1 MKNIIDIKRIL
12 KGIVNALHALK
23 LLIDDIPVPEPP
35 APPVT
40 SEWIVPENYT
50 SVSTSE
56 TSITIPE
63 GASEMVL
70 LGYSSSA
77 GVTVAPVYV
86 PLATLPTPFSD
97 ANCAFIRVG
106 SSDVGLYIYGYD
118 SEAGTIKL
126 KTGAGTIR
134 FYPYFR

>member
-1 MKNIIDIKRIL
+1 MRNFKDFTRAIAGIANAL
-12 KGIVNALHALK
+12 KGIKTV
-23 LLIDDIPVPEPP
+23 IDNIPVPEPP
-35 APPVT
+35 TPPVT

-56 TSITIPE
+56 TSLTIPE
-63 GASEMVL
+63 GASELVL
-70 LGYSSSA
+70 MGYSSSS

-86 PLATLPTPFSD
+86 PLATLPTPFTD
-97 ANCAFIRVG
+97 ANCAYLRVG
-106 SSDVGLYIYGYD
+106 SNDAGLYIYGYD

-126 KTGAGTIR
+126 KISTGTIR